1 MILVLGGLQAE
12 ENEIAADLKPT
23 LHPTPSTI
31 NPNMNLVL
39 GGLQAEE
46 YEIAADLAKQA
57 AEAGNLADAAQ
68 DEVIS
73 HLVLAQRLAREAEG
87 LRERGA
93 ELGIAAQSLDQLVG
107 SCLQPLN
114 PTP

>member
-1 MILVLGGLQAE
+1 MI
-12 ENEIAADLKPT
+12 
-23 LHPTPSTI
+23 
-31 NPNMNLVL
+31 LVL

-73 HLVLAQRLAREAEG
+73 HLVLAQRLAREAEAS
-87 LRERGA
+87 REHA
-93 ELGIAAQSLDQLVG
+93 DQLGIAAQSLFQLVG
-107 SCLQPLN
+107 SFCRL
-114 PTP
+114 